1 MLIDWFTVG
10 AQTLNFLILV
20 WLLKHFLYQPIL
32 DAIDAREQRVAKEL
46 ADADAKMT
54 QATQQHDE
62 FQHKN
67 EAFEQQRAELM
78 KQATTQAQTERQR
91 LLDEAHQAAEALRSK
106 QQGAIKTEL
115 QQVHEEIALRS
126 QEEVFAIARQ
136 TLNDLAETTLEE
148 CMCEVF
154 TRRLRALDGAAKDRM
169 AAALKAL
176 VGPALVRSA
185 FELPPEQRAA
195 IQYALNV
202 SFSADISLRFEVAP
216 EVISGIELN
225 AHGCKLSWSIS
236 DYLASLEKSIGE
248 LLQAPAPAPAPASAP
263 APVTPESAP

>member
-20 WLLKHFLYQPIL
+20 WLLKRFLYQPIL

-67 EAFEQQRAELM
+67 EAFKQQRATLLS
-78 KQATTQAQTERQR
+78 QATTQAQTERRR
-91 LLDEAHQAAEALRSK
+91 LLDEARQAAEALRS
-106 QQGAIKTEL
+106 QQQDALKNEL
-115 QQVHEEIALRS
+115 QQVHEEIARRS
-126 QEEVFAIARQ
+126 QEEVFAMARK
-136 TLNDLAETTLEE
+136 TLSDLAETTLEE
-148 CMCEVF
+148 RMCMVF
-154 TRRLRALDGAAKDRM
+154 TRRLRALDGAAKDRL
-169 AAALKAL
+169 AAALKTLA
-176 VGPALVRSA
+176 GPARVRSA

-202 SFSADISLRFEVAP
+202 SFSADIALRFEVAP

-225 AHGCKLSWSIS
+225 ANGCKISWSIA
-236 DYLASLEKSIGE
+236 DYLASLEKSLGE
-248 LLQAPAPAPAPASAP
+248 LLQAPASTAPEPAP
-263 APVTPESAP
+263 